1 METLSIRKI
10 EENYVYIGC
19 MCVLYGVVFTF
30 CLYKNLSG
38 ITFPIYVAATIIT
51 AVLFLKK
58 LGIYV
63 KKNFIIY
70 AAGMMM
76 LGISTVMTANFFFH
90 FFNWAG
96 ILLLMMTAMIQQLNI
111 DNRWSFQEYLVS
123 ILVLAGQTM
132 ISVCDPVIH
141 GIHYQKNRAKGKESK
156 YFKPILLGGVFA
168 VGVLCIVLP
177 LLVYSDQIFAL
188 FFGRFIQ
195 VFQFGTEA
203 GIVLTSL
210 LGTVMMYAFFSGLS
224 RIAANNTPEEKAKSS
239 GANINA
245 VTGITFTAILAGI
258 YVFYSAIQ
266 IIFLFL
272 RFGGGLP
279 ENVTYSQYAHSG
291 FWQLLA
297 VSLINFVTVLI
308 CISIFEE
315 NKILKLIL
323 MIISICTCIMT
334 FSAAYRMIL
343 YVKAYHLT
351 FLRVLVLWF
360 LGMLM
365 LIMFGVMWSI
375 FKRKFQLFKYIM
387 SVAAICYIV
396 LSFAK
401 VDKVV
406 AEYNVAHW
414 NQISQEDFFQ
424 LMYGTSWDAAPVLA
438 KAGEQVM
445 DSDEWN
451 KGEWQFGVTQY
462 FQNILNEEPSIR
474 SWNYSKASAREAA
487 EEYLK
492 KYSYGSEP

>member
-1 METLSIRKI
+1 METLSIRKL
-10 EENYVYIGC
+10 EENYAYIGC
-19 MCVLYGVVFTF
+19 MCVLYGAVFTF

-38 ITFPIYVAATIIT
+38 ITFPFYVAATIIT
-51 AVLFLKK
+51 AVLLLKR
-58 LGIYV
+58 LGISI

-70 AAGMMM
+70 AAGMML

-123 ILVLAGQTM
+123 IIVLTGKTI

-141 GIHYQKNRAKGKESK
+141 GIHYQKSRAKRKESK
-156 YFKPILLGGVFA
+156 YFKPILLGGIFA
-168 VGVLCIVLP
+168 VGLLCIVLP
-177 LLVYSDQIFAL
+177 MLVYSDQVFAL
-188 FFGRFIQ
+188 FFGNLIQ
-195 VFQFGTEA
+195 MFQFGTEA
-203 GIVLTSL
+203 GIILTFL
-210 LGTVMMYAFFSGLS
+210 FGTIMMYAFFSGLS
-224 RIAANNTPEEKAKSS
+224 RIAANNTSEEKVKKT

-245 VTGITFTAILAGI
+245 VTGITFTGILAGI
-258 YVFYSAIQ
+258 YVFYSVIQ

-272 RFGGGLP
+272 RFDGGLP

-323 MIISICTCIMT
+323 MTISICTCIMI
-334 FSAAYRMIL
+334 FSAAYRMLL
-343 YVKAYHLT
+343 YVKVYHLT

-360 LGMLM
+360 LGVLM

-406 AEYNVAHW
+406 AEYNVARW
-414 NQISQEDFFQ
+414 NQITQEDFFL

-445 DSDEWN
+445 DSEEWDRWD
-451 KGEWQFGVTQY
+451 WQLTVTKY
-462 FQNILNEEPSIR
+462 FKNILSEEQSIR
-474 SWNYSKASAREAA
+474 TWNFSKASAREAA

-492 KYSYGSEP
+492 KY